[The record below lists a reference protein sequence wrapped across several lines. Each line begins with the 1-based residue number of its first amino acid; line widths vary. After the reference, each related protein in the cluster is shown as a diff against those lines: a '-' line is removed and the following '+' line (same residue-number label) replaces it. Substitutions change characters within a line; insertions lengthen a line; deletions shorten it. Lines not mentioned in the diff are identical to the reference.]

1 MLNYFEKIMQDID
14 GSPSSKRWLLFIL
27 LLMFLII
34 TLFIL
39 VGVVPQ
45 NLVGVAAATQD
56 KLVDLIKWIG
66 GFVASE
72 QITKLA
78 PKKE

>member
-45 NLVGVAAATQD
+45 NLVGFADATQD

>member
-1 MLNYFEKIMQDID
+1 MQDID

-45 NLVGVAAATQD
+45 NLVGFADATQD